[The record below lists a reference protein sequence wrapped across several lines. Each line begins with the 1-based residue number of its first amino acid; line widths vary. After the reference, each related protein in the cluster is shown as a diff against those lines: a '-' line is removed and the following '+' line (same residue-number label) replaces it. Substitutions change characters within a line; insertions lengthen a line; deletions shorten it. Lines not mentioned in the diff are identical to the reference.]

1 MLYGKYKIN
10 WKNVFFDLVFKGL
23 IIMYILVFF
32 MKRIWEYKNNK
43 DKNKS
48 EKNNKIWV
56 LYVVK
61 VDFFFFGSY
70 YYDNG

>member
-32 MKRIWEYKNNK
+32 MKIIWEYKNNK

>member
-61 VDFFFFGSY
+61 VDFFFFW
-70 YYDNG
+70 